1 MSKMHSVNILDYTL
15 LSSQG
20 NTQETL
26 KSIKNLS
33 VKVLCK
39 EVSTLNEPVKIPY
52 YLLRDKIEENND
64 EIKEAIKKLIEN
76 LSIKLTAQ
84 QRAQTALLIG
94 TSLID
99 RNIVESIESSV
110 YEYKKKPY
118 TSSKKSIDSFASE
131 ISKELKLNPFT
142 MTISTACTSSINAV
156 IEARNLINSGVV
168 EYAIVVG
175 VEIFS
180 QMMSDGFSSM
190 KLLSTDTQRPF
201 DIDRDGL
208 ILGEAIAAVLV
219 GKDSSKWSL
228 KGAYSNCNSLNITSV
243 SPSGEE
249 YAEVMD
255 KAMSFAKVT
264 AKDITM
270 LKTHATSTLTNDMSE
285 INAIKKVFTSDVTF
299 SALKPYVG
307 HTLGACGVLEL
318 AMIMSC
324 VDDGFIPKTLNH
336 KESIIKEYTPL
347 QEHKACTCG
356 IFMLNYFGFGG
367 NNTSVIIQ
375 KESI

>member
-1 MSKMHSVNILDYTL
+1 MHSINILDYTL
-15 LSSQG
+15 RSSQG
-20 NTQETL
+20 NTLETL
-26 KSIKNLS
+26 QSIKNIDINIS
-33 VKVLCK
+33 YK
-39 EVSTLNEPVKIPY
+39 EVSTLNDAVEIPY
-52 YLLRDKIEENND
+52 YLFSDKVEDDAN
-64 EIKEAIKKLIEN
+64 EIKEAIKKLVETIT
-76 LSIKLTAQ
+76 IKLTPQ
-84 QRAQTALLIG
+84 QRAKTALIIG

-99 RNIVESIESSV
+99 KNIIDSIESSV

-118 TSSKKSIDSFASE
+118 ASSKKSIDSFANE
-131 ISKELKLNPFT
+131 ISKELELNPFT

-156 IEARNLINSGVV
+156 LEARNLINSGVV

-190 KLLSTDTQRPF
+190 KLLSTDIQRPF
-201 DIDRDGL
+201 DVARDGL
-208 ILGEAIAAVLV
+208 VLGEAIAAVLV

-228 KGAYSNCNSLNITSV
+228 RGGYSNCNSLNITSV
-243 SPSGEE
+243 SSSGEE

-264 AKDITM
+264 AQDITM
-270 LKTHATSTLTNDMSE
+270 LKAHATSTLTNDMSE
-285 INAIKKVFTSDVTF
+285 INAIKKVFASDVTF

-324 VDDGFIPKTLNH
+324 IDDGFIPQTLNH
-336 KESIIKEYTPL
+336 KDSIIKEYTPL
-347 QEHKACTCG
+347 QEHKACSCG

-375 KESI
+375 KESK

>member
-285 INAIKKVFTSDVTF
+285 INAIKKVFASDVTF
-299 SALKPYVG
+299 TALKPYVG

-324 VDDGFIPKTLNH
+324 IDDGFIPQTLGH
-336 KESIIKEYTPL
+336 KESIIKEYIPL
-347 QEHKACTCG
+347 QKHKECSSG

-375 KESI
+375 KELQ